1 MTSEKILRFFSFILF
16 NMTSTTNFF
25 RQINKLKIQIQT
37 KISIFQ
43 NIVIFSL
50 FSLFLGFVM
59 GNLFGTFLNTFRN
72 LLNWD
77 GLIISMTILII
88 EFINYLNYKKKA
100 VNLILKKNSNTLVNE
115 RPFETLFTLVN
126 KKMKTKLNFIKFLN
140 FYKIGLLLGFFID
153 AFKVGS

>member
-72 LLNWD
+72 LLKWD